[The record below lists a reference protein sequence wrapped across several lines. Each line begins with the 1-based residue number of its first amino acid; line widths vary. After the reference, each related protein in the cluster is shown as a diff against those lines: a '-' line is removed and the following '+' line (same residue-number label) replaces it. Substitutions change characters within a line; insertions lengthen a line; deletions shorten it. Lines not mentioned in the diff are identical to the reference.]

1 MPGKKGLKGA
11 RFIAETLKGY
21 GVTHV
26 FYMEAMLRMTAVEME
41 ALGIERIIAHSE
53 KSAAYMADGYA
64 RISRKPGICM
74 AQSVGA
80 ANLAAG
86 LQDPWLGKS
95 PVIALTGQKTPLYRY
110 RNAYQEIPHQ
120 DFFSAVTKFNA
131 EVNLPEQLP
140 FILRQAFR
148 EATSGVPR
156 PVHIDLP
163 DYKGRVVESSHID
176 SDPVVEKIYGS
187 YPVFRP
193 NAPSDAIAKAGEAIA
208 RSKRPVI
215 VAGGGARISG
225 AGDRILHLARKAQM
239 PVVTTLS
246 GKGTISEN
254 DPLWGG
260 IVGFYSMKSANQI
273 VHHSDLVIYIGSNT
287 GDQST
292 FDWQV
297 PQPGKK
303 VIQMD
308 IDPAELGRN
317 YPNTIGLPGDATA
330 VCEQLVDAVSETR
343 RPEWLEKAAGYLGM
357 WDKEYENLLTSE
369 EVPIRPERIC
379 RELEKKLPENAV
391 LVSDTGYSAIW
402 TATMMRLKPTQA
414 YLRAAGSLG
423 WAFPAAIGAKCGAP
437 DRPVVCFCGDG
448 GFYYHIS
455 ELETARRCRINTV
468 TVVNN
473 NNALSQGVDDV
484 ENVYAGKSGT
494 PNSLYR
500 FEPVNISRVAE
511 GFGCMGI
518 RVEHPEE
525 IAPALDKALTADRPV
540 VVEVMT
546 DISARTPVPWKP
558 C

>member
-1 MPGKKGLKGA
+1 MGEGLKGA

-64 RISRKPGICM
+64 RISGKPGICM

-110 RNAYQEIPHQ
+110 KNAYQEIPHQ
-120 DFFSAVTKFNA
+120 DFFSAVTKFNF

-148 EATSGVPR
+148 EATGGVPR

-163 DYKGRVVESSHID
+163 DYKGRVIESSHID

-193 NAPSDAIAKAGEAIA
+193 HAPSDAIAKAGDAIA
-208 RSKRPVI
+208 RSKCPVI

-225 AGDRILHLARKAQM
+225 AGGRILHLARKAQI

-246 GKGTISEN
+246 GKGTISEK
-254 DPLWGG
+254 DSLWGG

-303 VIQMD
+303 VIQVD

-317 YPNTIGLPGDATA
+317 YPNTIGLLGDATA

-343 RPEWLEKAAGYLGM
+343 RSEWLEKAAGYLGV
-357 WDKEYENLLTSE
+357 WDKEYENLLSSD

-379 RELEKKLPENAV
+379 RELEKKLPQNAV

-402 TATMMRLKPTQA
+402 TATMMRLKPSQS

-423 WAFPAAIGAKCGAP
+423 WALPAALGAKCAAP

-455 ELETARRCRINTV
+455 ELETARRCRINTL

-484 ENVYAGKSGT
+484 EFVYSGKSGT

-500 FEPVNISRVAE
+500 FEPVNISRLAE
-511 GFGCMGI
+511 GFGCIGI
-518 RVEHPEE
+518 RVEDPEE
-525 IAPALDKALTADRPV
+525 IAPALDKALTADSPV

-558 C
+558 

>member
-1 MPGKKGLKGA
+1 MPAKKNVKGA
-11 RFIAETLKGY
+11 RFIAEMLRGY

-41 ALGIERIIAHSE
+41 ALGIERIVAHSE
-53 KSAAYMADGYA
+53 KAAAYMADGYA
-64 RISRKPGICM
+64 RISGRPGICM

-95 PVIALTGQKTPLYRY
+95 PVIALTGQQTPLYRY

-120 DFFSAVTKFNA
+120 DFFSVVTKFNA
-131 EVNLPEQLP
+131 EVSLPQQLP

-163 DYKGRVVESSHID
+163 DLKGRVVESSLID
-176 SDPVVEKIYGS
+176 SEPIAEKIYGR

-193 NAPSDAIAKAGEAIA
+193 KAPSDAIADGGGAIA
-208 RSKRPVI
+208 RSNRPVI

-225 AGDRILHLARKAQM
+225 AGDSILHLARKAQM

-246 GKGTISEN
+246 GKGTIDEN
-254 DPLWGG
+254 DSLWGG
-260 IVGFYSMKSANQI
+260 IVGSYSMKSANQI

-287 GDQST
+287 GDQTT

-303 VIQMD
+303 VIQVD

-317 YPNTIGLPGDATA
+317 YSNTIGLPGDARA
-330 VCEQLVDAVSETR
+330 VCEQLAEAVSEAR
-343 RPEWLEKAAGYLGM
+343 RPAWLEQAAGYLQM
-357 WDKEYENLLTSE
+357 WDNEYEHLLTSDE
-369 EVPIRPERIC
+369 LPIRPERIC
-379 RELEKKLPENAV
+379 RELEKNLPENAV

-402 TATMMRLKPTQA
+402 TATMMRLKPTQS

-437 DRPVVCFCGDG
+437 ERPVVCFCGDG
-448 GFYYHIS
+448 GFYYHLS
-455 ELETARRCRINTV
+455 ELETARRCRIHTV

-484 ENVYAGKSGT
+484 ESVYAGKSGA

-511 GFGCMGI
+511 GFGCIGM
-518 RVEHPEE
+518 RVEHPAE

-546 DISARTPVPWKP
+546 DISARTPAPWKP
-558 C
+558 L

>member
-1 MPGKKGLKGA
+1 MGGKKGLKGA
-11 RFIAETLKGY
+11 RFIAETLQGY

-26 FYMEAMLRMTAVEME
+26 FYMEAMLRMAAVEME
-41 ALGIERIIAHSE
+41 ALGIERVIAHSE
-53 KSAAYMADGYA
+53 KAAAYMADGYA
-64 RISRKPGICM
+64 RISGKPGICM

-86 LQDPWLGKS
+86 LQDPWLGIS
-95 PVIALTGQKTPLYRY
+95 PVIALTGQKTPLYRD
-110 RNAYQEIPHQ
+110 RNAYQEIPHR
-120 DFFSAVTKFNA
+120 DFFSTVTKFNV
-131 EVNLPEQLP
+131 EVNLPQQLP
-140 FILRQAFR
+140 FMLRQAFR

-163 DYKGRVVESSHID
+163 DFKGRVIESALID
-176 SDPVVEKIYGS
+176 SDPVVEEIYCS
-187 YPVFRP
+187 YPAFRP
-193 NAPSDAIAKAGEAIA
+193 KAPADAIARAGDAIA

-225 AGDRILHLARKAQM
+225 AGGRILHLARKAQI
-239 PVVTTLS
+239 PVVTTTG
-246 GKGTISEN
+246 GKGTISET
-254 DPLWGG
+254 DSLWGG
-260 IVGFYSMKSANQI
+260 IVGIYSMKPANQI
-273 VHHSDLVIYIGSNT
+273 AHHADLVIYIGSNT

-297 PQPGKK
+297 PQPGVN
-303 VIQMD
+303 VIQID
-308 IDPAELGRN
+308 LDPAELGRN

-330 VCEQLVDAVSETR
+330 ICGQLVDAVSEIR
-343 RPEWLEKAAGYLGM
+343 RPEWPEKAAGFLAM
-357 WDKEYENLLTSE
+357 WDKEYENLLTSS

-391 LVSDTGYSAIW
+391 LVADTGYSAIW
-402 TATMMRLKPTQA
+402 TATMMRLKPTQS

-423 WAFPAAIGAKCGAP
+423 WALPAALGAKCGVP

-473 NNALSQGVDDV
+473 NNALSQGVDDI
-484 ENVYAGKSGT
+484 ESVYAGKSGT

-511 GFGCMGI
+511 GFGCIGI

-525 IAPALDKALTADRPV
+525 IAPALVKALAADGPV
-540 VVEVMT
+540 VVEIMT
-546 DISARTPVPWKP
+546 DISARTPAPWKP
-558 C
+558 

>member
-1 MPGKKGLKGA
+1 MPAKKGLNGA

-26 FYMEAMLRMTAVEME
+26 FYMEAMLRMTAVELE

-53 KSAAYMADGYA
+53 KSAVYMADGYA
-64 RISRKPGICM
+64 RISGKPGICM
-74 AQSVGA
+74 SQSVGA

-131 EVNLPEQLP
+131 EVNLPQQLP
-140 FILRQAFR
+140 FVLRQAFR
-148 EATSGVPR
+148 EATSGVPG

-163 DYKGRVVESSHID
+163 DFKGRLIESSHID
-176 SDPVVEKIYGS
+176 SVPAVEKIYGR

-193 NAPSDAIAKAGEAIA
+193 NAPSDHIDKAVEAIA

-215 VAGGGARISG
+215 VAGGGAHISG
-225 AGDRILHLARKAQM
+225 AGDYILLLARKAQI
-239 PVVTTLS
+239 PIVTTLS

-254 DPLWGG
+254 DSLWGG
-260 IVGFYSMKSANQI
+260 IVGFYSMKAANQI

-292 FDWQV
+292 YDWQV

-303 VIQMD
+303 VIQID

-317 YPNTIGLPGDATA
+317 YPNTVGLPGDAAA
-330 VCEQLVDAVSETR
+330 VCGQLFGAVAETR
-343 RPEWLEKAAGYLGM
+343 RPEWLEKAARFLGA
-357 WDKEYENLLTSE
+357 WDKEYEQLLTSD

-402 TATMMRLKPTQA
+402 TAAMMRLKSTQS

-423 WAFPAAIGAKCGAP
+423 WALPAALGAKCGAP

-448 GFYYHIS
+448 GFYYHLS

-484 ENVYAGKSGT
+484 ESVYAGKSGT

-511 GFGCMGI
+511 GFGCIGI
-518 RVEHPEE
+518 RVERPEE
-525 IAPALDKALTADRPV
+525 IAPALDKALTAGSPV
-540 VVEVMT
+540 VVEVVT
-546 DISARTPVPWKP
+546 DISARTPLPWKP
-558 C
+558 